1 MSMINTGKRLLYA
14 GLFIALS
21 LHGVCCAGEIGAVN
35 SGSEVTPALI
45 EKIIAGFIRSRAG
58 GDPEDISI
66 RVNPVEPIALPQ
78 GKVTYEVTS
87 RKQEDYRGSTSLLL
101 AFMVDG
107 RLEKKIWVTA
117 QVDARVGVVV
127 SNRAL
132 QRNTIISEEDVRL
145 EKMNASELPADV
157 ITDDRGVIGMKAKRT
172 IEPNTPMRTAFVE
185 APPLVKRGD
194 LVTIVAESDTLKI
207 TTQGVVTETGCR
219 GDLVRVINAASRQ
232 EVYAKVVDGRTVA
245 VDF

>member
-1 MSMINTGKRLLYA
+1 MHMITTVKKFVLA
-14 GLFIALS
+14 GMIVWLS
-21 LHGVCCAGEIGAVN
+21 LSCVCSAGEIGAVN

-58 GDPEDISI
+58 GDSEDISI
-66 RVNPVEPIALPQ
+66 RVNPVEPMALPQ
-78 GKVTYEVTS
+78 GKVTYEVTP
-87 RKQEDYRGSTSLLL
+87 RKQEDYRGSTSLSL

-107 RLEKKIWVTA
+107 RLEKRIWVTA
-117 QVDARVGVVV
+117 QVDVREEVAV

-132 QRNTIISEEDVRL
+132 QRNTLITEDDVRL
-145 EKMNASELPADV
+145 ERMNVSELPADV
-157 ITDDRGVIGMKAKRT
+157 ITDERAVIGMKTKRA
-172 IEPNTPMRTAFVE
+172 IEPNTPMRSAFVE
-185 APPLVKRGD
+185 SPPLVKRGD
-194 LVTIVAESDTLKI
+194 LVTIVAESDSLKI
-207 TTQGVVTETGCR
+207 TTQGVVTESGCR

>member
-1 MSMINTGKRLLYA
+1 MHKIKTIKGLLLA
-14 GLFIALS
+14 GMVVLS
-21 LHGVCCAGEIGAVN
+21 LNGTGRAGEVGVV
-35 SGSEVTPALI
+35 SGTSEITP
-45 EKIIAGFIRSRAG
+45 EMVDRIIAGFIRGRAG
-58 GDPEDISI
+58 ADPEDISI
-66 RVNPVEPIALPQ
+66 RVNPVDPIALPQ
-78 GKVTYEVTS
+78 GKVTYEVTP
-87 RKQEDYRGSTSLLL
+87 RRQEDYRGATSLSL

-117 QVDARVGVVV
+117 QVDVREGVVV

-132 QRNTIISEEDVRL
+132 QRNAIITEEDVRL
-145 EKMNASELPADV
+145 EKMNVSELPADV
-157 ITDDRGVIGMKAKRT
+157 ITDDRAVIGMKAKRT

-207 TTQGVVTETGCR
+207 TTQGVVTESGRR